1 LNEKDRLD
9 RIVSVLDERQFMSV
23 KDLTEQLEVSP
34 ATIRRD
40 IAKLHNLGRVRKVF
54 GGIAPSNDSVS
65 QRLAARPF
73 EANRI
78 LHIERKEAIAVE
90 AEKLCNDGDKLIVN
104 GGSTCFQFAKRLG
117 YRNLSI
123 FTNSMPLASAL
134 YEHGVCNLVIAG
146 GDVHREPG
154 IIFSPFSQDS
164 GYYASKFFLS
174 AQGISAAGLHES
186 HPLLVRTIQAF
197 QELADEVVVLVDSS
211 KFSIRARHIAMPL
224 ARVSTLITDDG
235 LTETDRRILEDAG
248 ITVIIAAAGEV
259 A

>member
-1 LNEKDRLD
+1 
-9 RIVSVLDERQFMSV
+9 MSV

-146 GDVHREPG
+146 GETSGAVVDRLGLKAFLIGPEIAPG
-154 IIFSPFSQDS
+154 VPALFTVGGAARMGLALKS
-164 GYYASKFFLS
+164 GNFGGVTFF
-174 AQGISAAGLHES
+174 
-186 HPLLVRTIQAF
+186 
-197 QELADEVVVLVDSS
+197 ADALGV
-211 KFSIRARHIAMPL
+211 IR
-224 ARVSTLITDDG
+224 
-235 LTETDRRILEDAG
+235 
-248 ITVIIAAAGEV
+248 
-259 A
+259 

>member
-1 LNEKDRLD
+1 MRAG
-9 RIVSVLDERQFMSV
+9 S
-23 KDLTEQLEVSP
+23 
-34 ATIRRD
+34 
-40 IAKLHNLGRVRKVF
+40 RV
-54 GGIAPSNDSVS
+54 
-65 QRLAARPF
+65 
-73 EANRI
+73 
-78 LHIERKEAIAVE
+78 
-90 AEKLCNDGDKLIVN
+90 
-104 GGSTCFQFAKRLG
+104 
-117 YRNLSI
+117 
-123 FTNSMPLASAL
+123 LASSDSNAP
-134 YEHGVCNLVIAG
+134 AG
-146 GDVHREPG
+146 TPNIRARASTWSRPG
-154 IIFSPFSQDS
+154 IFSPFSQDS